1 MLIDNLLIGKNS
13 FLFLMLLCTP
23 ISRVYC
29 CKGWDVFSE
38 TEAKQLQTWSETN
51 FMNMN
56 SDIDYFIT
64 LQTLDQNILKLERK
78 NLKRKIN
85 NVQIIEYT
93 MVLSQKGGMTIK
105 L

>member
-1 MLIDNLLIGKNS
+1 
-13 FLFLMLLCTP
+13 
-23 ISRVYC
+23 
-29 CKGWDVFSE
+29 
-38 TEAKQLQTWSETN
+38 
-51 FMNMN
+51 MNMN

-64 LQTLDQNILKLERK
+64 LQTLDQNILKIERK

-85 NVQIIEYT
+85 NVQVIEYT